1 MQMQPLAVIQ
11 LLKWLL
17 TNSQEAPLSHDEVRK
32 AIMQLPKKKSF
43 VPDLESMCEQLAKL
57 GYTKAIEMKVEIR
70 REFVED

>member
-1 MQMQPLAVIQ
+1 MIR

-17 TNSQEAPLSHDEVRK
+17 MNSQEAWSSHDKVRK
-32 AIMQLPKKKSF
+32 AIMQLPKKKFF

-57 GYTKAIEMKVEIR
+57 GYTKAIGMKAEIQ